1 MCGGVTKKMTHAGA
15 HAIFLVFFLSV
26 LGSDAV
32 DVAGEHGAFL
42 DVSDAEEAGGDALE
56 ADGEAAMRRH
66 AVAESIEVETE
77 SIRIHATTEH
87 LLAVVRF
94 LNA

>member
-1 MCGGVTKKMTHAGA
+1 MVLFARMYAYFKARRHEHHVCGGVTKKMTHAGA

-42 DVSDAEEAGGDALE
+42 DVGDA
-56 ADGEAAMRRH
+56 
-66 AVAESIEVETE
+66 
-77 SIRIHATTEH
+77 
-87 LLAVVRF
+87 
-94 LNA
+94 